1 MKHLKIIIKKE
12 EFKKLWVWYLQ
23 YLRVV
28 SFWCS
33 GHGQHRRPVPH
44 ISRVHPFIACRAVV
58 KWFGPLQPAASRV
71 LGICEVLASCCRIC
85 GFTDPPGA
93 SLSSTSCKTLH
104 IAGICRSSPKSLSRK
119 CFTPAQVLCFCA
131 FVRLWCLGFAYV
143 GGFEFFNL
151 SVIPSCLMSPQL
163 SLSIS
168 LIDALG
174 NSVR

>member
-1 MKHLKIIIKKE
+1 MSL
-12 EFKKLWVWYLQ
+12 
-23 YLRVV
+23 V
-28 SFWCS
+28 ST
-33 GHGQHRRPVPH
+33 
-44 ISRVHPFIACRAVV
+44 
-58 KWFGPLQPAASRV
+58 
-71 LGICEVLASCCRIC
+71 VLASGVLLMFRAMGNTEDQFPISP
-85 GFTDPPGA
+85 GFTLSSLAGQWSSDLDHCRLQHPECWGSVKCLQAAAGFVASQTHPGA

-104 IAGICRSSPKSLSRK
+104 IAGICRSSPKSLPRK

-174 NSVR
+174 NSVH